1 MLQPVL
7 SQCGALQVWVHIEPP
22 ERSWERAVSHHFH
35 PARELERKSYTQA
48 NYGRVLG
55 GCYVIFQRQ
64 WNGVGL
70 EFQWAHWLKSFLY
83 SRSWAICGGA
93 SSLNAGESPL
103 AEKKL
108 TACWDLPAAPV
119 GGFSIIIL
127 PVDYWDN
134 LLTHLPISNPPILMP
149 VTQTESYH
157 FPFRELWCFSFST
170 PY

>member
-119 GGFSIIIL
+119 GGFSAFHWL
-127 PVDYWDN
+127 SSTGSRRKRCLDN
-134 LLTHLPISNPPILMP
+134 AVHRGLSSEGQHGAKRARGWGREVAMR
-149 VTQTESYH
+149 TQ
-157 FPFRELWCFSFST
+157 PD
-170 PY
+170 